1 MLSLQS
7 GDVTAVDAPCSRVV
21 FVLGGPGSGKG
32 TQCEQIV
39 RDYGYDHISL
49 GDLFR
54 REVES
59 GSDLGKECDALMK
72 EGKLIPLQTTLDLL
86 KKAMDSGTSAGY
98 LIDGFPRSIEQAEM
112 FEQHIGQ
119 CDAVLFFEC
128 SEAVLLERLSKRA
141 EQSGRVDDNPETMQ
155 KRLATFAELSAPVA
169 RFYTDLGKCHTLSAE
184 RDPAE
189 IYADVRGILNRLT
202 ESNTETKPEATEKA
216 STVDSA
222 GDDAILLVWQ
232 KEESKTGEMLSAAM
246 GEHGWRVVCRC
257 LSDAVDIESIQPQ
270 AILVDLPVSEV
281 NATSSVIDVLHQA
294 RDKGIVILP
303 SLEAQAATTDE
314 HFAAKITD
322 KERNDGAQ
330 KIAVHFAFDIPVD
343 VITCPSDTEISDEQN
358 VTHLKPDDPEITA
371 LIQQLMNEDLGKI
384 RSATNDILP
393 PMWSAV
399 YDVVDGA
406 DEARDYVFWGLE
418 CMSLDLPSR
427 LPFVESIA
435 KTIAVSVKGQN
446 A

>member
-1 MLSLQS
+1 M
-7 GDVTAVDAPCSRVV
+7 TAAAQALPSRVV

-54 REVES
+54 CEVES

-86 KKAMDSGTSAGY
+86 KKAMNSGTSAGY

-128 SEAVLLERLSKRA
+128 SEAVMLERLSKRA

-189 IYADVRGILNRLT
+189 IYADVREVLDKLT
-202 ESNTETKPEATEKA
+202 ETTVKKADATESA
-216 STVDSA
+216 LNVDAA
-222 GDDAILLVWQ
+222 GEDTILLVWET
-232 KEESKTGEMLSAAM
+232 EESKTGEMLRAAM
-246 GEHGWRVVCRC
+246 REHGWRVVCRR
-257 LSDAVDIESIQPQ
+257 LSDAVDVEDIRPQ
-270 AILVDLPVSEV
+270 AILIDLPAAEV
-281 NATSSVIDVLHQA
+281 CAPPAVIDVLRQA
-294 RDKGIVILP
+294 HEKGIVILP
-303 SLEAQAATTDE
+303 SLDAQAAAMDE
-314 HFAAKITD
+314 HFAAKMTD
-322 KERNDGAQ
+322 KERIDDAQ
-330 KIAVHFAFDIPVD
+330 KIAVRCAFDIPMD
-343 VITCPSDTEISDEQN
+343 VITYPSDGEKSDEN
-358 VTHLKPDDPEITA
+358 VTHLKPDDPEIAA
-371 LIQQLMNEDLGKI
+371 LIQQLVNEDLGKI
-384 RSATNDILP
+384 RAATADILP

-399 YDVVDGA
+399 YDIVEDA
-406 DEARDYVFWGLE
+406 DEGKDYVFRRLE
-418 CMSLDLPSR
+418 CMSLDLPNQ

-435 KTIAVSVKGQN
+435 KTISVSVKGQK